1 MRSKPKFIN
10 ADDLVAELRDDLE
23 QDCNRYMYWYQKEE
37 RDSKYIFAI
46 DRIEEAPTAD
56 VVEVVH
62 GRWIEKYVYDPDP
75 HDRLRYRCSICGRTE
90 EYRELYCHCGAKMD
104 GDKNGKL

>member
-1 MRSKPKFIN
+1 MTIKPKFIN
-10 ADDLVAELRDDLE
+10 ADDLVAELRDDLA

-56 VVEVVH
+56 VAEVVH
-62 GRWIEKYVYDPDP
+62 GRWTEAEDGDGAV
-75 HDRLRYRCSICGRTE
+75 CSVCGEDFCNIYLEVERF
-90 EYRELYCHCGAKMD
+90 LYCPNCGAKMR
-104 GDKNGKL
+104 